1 MRTMLTPA
9 NLRIMLMVLA
19 AQLLTACLPA
29 DTIFTSGIAR
39 EWSSDTPISRE
50 QLIMEPLYYF
60 DHLDKDLD
68 RSAWILMTQGKV
80 LHANRLRQEL
90 ETMQQLLD
98 AYIMTLHGLPDG
110 NRLPEYQLASIYLG
124 IFESYSAYLD
134 DRLSMQDI
142 DAELKAHET
151 RIRQLEVAL
160 QDAAERR
167 LNILVQTLSLSSE
180 T

>member
-1 MRTMLTPA
+1 MRTLLTPA
-9 NLRIMLMVLA
+9 SLRIMLVVLA
-19 AQLLTACLPA
+19 AQLLAACLPT

-39 EWSSDTPISRE
+39 EWSSDTQISRE

-68 RSAWILMTQGKV
+68 RSAWILITQGKM

-90 ETMQQLLD
+90 DTIQQLLN
-98 AYIMTLHGLPDG
+98 AYITTLNGLPDG
-110 NRLPEYQLASIYLG
+110 GRLPEYELASIYLG
-124 IFESYSAYLD
+124 IFENYSAYLD
-134 DRLSMQDI
+134 NRLSMQEI
-142 DAELKAHET
+142 DTELKGHET

-160 QDAAERR
+160 QDASERR
-167 LNILVQTLSLSSE
+167 LNILVQTLSLANE